1 MSSLVRNAT
10 SNFSRRVDGYE
21 LLDQNEEI
29 TTREEKENMG
39 HQNRTFSKRRAQS
52 VVASFSYR
60 RDRARKRQ
68 IFLRSYKLSTVDDN
82 WGRPKTRSH
91 KAKKIVVKIKAVV
104 ISVVS
109 LMRMGSFK
117 SCSCRSAI
125 CAAAPISIKK
135 CC

>member
-1 MSSLVRNAT
+1 MSFLVRNAT

-21 LLDQNEEI
+21 LLDQIEE
-29 TTREEKENMG
+29 TREENLG
-39 HQNRTFSKRRAQS
+39 HHNRTFSKRRAQS

-82 WGRPKTRSH
+82 WGRPKTRSD
-91 KAKKIVVKIKAVV
+91 KAKNIVVKIKAVV

-125 CAAAPISIKK
+125 CAAAPISINK